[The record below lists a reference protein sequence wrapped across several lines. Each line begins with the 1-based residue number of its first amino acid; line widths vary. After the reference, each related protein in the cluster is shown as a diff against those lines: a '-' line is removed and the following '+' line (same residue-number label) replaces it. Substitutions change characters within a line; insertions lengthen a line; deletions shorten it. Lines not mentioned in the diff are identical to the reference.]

1 MKKDYVGYTTGK
13 IHDSDHNNFFQINN
27 YVKIDRIECYYSEKE
42 GIYGFFPFYKNETL
56 NKKILKLEDSFYMDF
71 KQTYLPKLI
80 EKFKDPED
88 KLQVLTI
95 NLLNGDEITGI
106 VASYD
111 DDKKKITAL
120 KIKTNNK
127 NYKLGKV
134 SDLNDKENPKTIQ
147 KAEHF
152 IPGFKTCYIT
162 EKNDVCFLSYVKVY
176 YGNESNLKFYYLD
189 HQSKFTSII
198 DKQIDCWLKVLSIIF
213 RILFWIILIAFP
225 FLFYYYKSQ
234 NLYRGELTIPKEW
247 GGLDNPVKIYTDS
260 YGFYHIKAESRRDG
274 FFAIGFLHAKDRL
287 WQMDFNRRVGRG
299 RLSEIF
305 GEKSLPID
313 SFIRSIGLNEM
324 SLRFQNDIIES
335 NFAHINEIG
344 SYIDGINYFAN
355 NFILP
360 IEYQMMNVKWDDWV
374 LADTIG
380 IFNIMTLTLN
390 HDWNMEIWYKMLEEN
405 IGKEFAD
412 LVFNFR
418 DINYPFWNETI
429 VNDEELIKLNLHKHR
444 KLNDVIIKAE
454 REMHSSMSVENQSK
468 NQSNIVIETKDE
480 ELDEN
485 DFILKEKDE
494 NIKEKIKVDFK
505 IDNPSEDKAHPFE
518 ATMAEM
524 ITTVF
529 NNEAASNSWVISGKY
544 TESGFPILA
553 NDPHLSNSIPGV
565 FYHLKLYL
573 PNYTL
578 VGSTIPGNPLIFIGS
593 NKNISW
599 GFTTENSD
607 TVDICEEKIED
618 DFYIYEN
625 KKTKITTTKE
635 TIFIKNSDPQ
645 IIEVKW
651 TRNGPL
657 IKNQLPKELIS
668 INLNYKPDTPI
679 SLRLPFYYFPY
690 TNLEFFYALNYAE
703 KPSDFLDVSRK
714 LISPNLNLI
723 YATTNKE
730 IGWTPVGL
738 FPVKN
743 YKNRF
748 CRGYSE
754 EDDIIKY
761 IKRVDLPILKNPEKG
776 FIVTANNKFAHFNYT
791 YNLHGFHNHVRAYRI
806 RQLIEEKIL
815 TNKKLSIKDNMEI
828 AGDLKDSLAEN
839 ILPKLLKIVERSSK
853 SDAKTIKY
861 FKELSDWDF
870 IMSKESNI
878 PTIWSVLE
886 LNIGMHLIPKKV
898 TERKAKGLISMLHY
912 WNFVSGMIDK
922 IYIGEKIEIKQC
934 ALLTG
939 NMNCEKYLVYIF
951 ANLDEY
957 LTEGGFK
964 SIDGIILNW
973 GELKF
978 NHYPHAPFD
987 SFPFLNKIFSRNIFT
1002 GGNRNTVKIS
1012 RGTFNHEK
1020 GQFISTQSPRMR
1032 IISDMKDPTNPYI
1045 MLDSGNSGSIF
1056 NKFYDNLL
1064 EKSENMEYHKIE
1076 EIDFKIL
1083 SSINENLITLK

>member
-13 IHDSDHNNFFQINN
+13 IHDTDNYNFSQINN
-27 YVKIDRIECYYSEKE
+27 NVKIDRIECYYSEKD
-42 GIYGFFPFYKNETL
+42 GIFGLFPFYKNDTF
-56 NKKILKLEDSFYMDF
+56 NMKILKLEDSFYKDF
-71 KQTYLPKLI
+71 KQTYLPKLK
-80 EKFKDPED
+80 EKLKYHED
-88 KLQVLTI
+88 KLEVVTI
-95 NLLNGDEITGI
+95 DFLNGEEITGI
-106 VASYD
+106 LASYD
-111 DDKKKITAL
+111 ESKKKITAL
-120 KIKTNNK
+120 KIKTNKK
-127 NYKLGKV
+127 NYKIGKV
-134 SDLNDKENPKTIQ
+134 SDLNDKEILKSLH

-176 YGNESNLKFYYLD
+176 YEHESNIKKFYNLRD
-189 HQSKFTSII
+189 QSKFPSII
-198 DKQIDCWLKVLSIIF
+198 DKQINCWLRVMTIISK
-213 RILFWIILIAFP
+213 ILFWIILFAFP
-225 FLFYYYKSQ
+225 ILFYYYKSQ
-234 NLYRGELTIPKEW
+234 NLYRGELIIPKEW

-260 YGFYHIKAESRRDG
+260 LGFYHIKAESTRDG

-299 RLSEIF
+299 RLSEIL

-313 SFIRSIGLNEM
+313 TFIRSIGLNEM
-324 SLRFQNDIIES
+324 SLRFENDIVES
-335 NFAHINEIG
+335 NFDHVSQIG

-360 IEYQMMNVKWDDWV
+360 IEYQIMNVKWENWE

-390 HDWNMEIWYKMLEEN
+390 HDWNMEIWYKMLEES

-412 LVFNFR
+412 LVLNFR
-418 DINYPFWNETI
+418 DVDYPFWNETI
-429 VNDEELIKLNLHKHR
+429 VNDEELVKLNLHKHR
-444 KLNDVIIKAE
+444 KLNDEIIRAE
-454 REMHSSMSVENQSK
+454 RGIPDIQPLENE
-468 NQSNIVIETKDE
+468 SNIVIETKRE
-480 ELDEN
+480 QLDKNDLIIQEKYEN
-485 DFILKEKDE
+485 ME
-494 NIKEKIKVDFK
+494 EKIEVDSK
-505 IDNPSEDKAHPFE
+505 IDKPSEDKPHPFDASMTE
-518 ATMAEM
+518 I

-573 PNYTL
+573 PNNTL
-578 VGSTIPGNPLIFIGS
+578 VGSTIPGNPLIFVGS

-599 GFTTENSD
+599 GITTENSD

-618 DFYIYEN
+618 DFYIYED
-625 KKTKITTTKE
+625 KKIKITTTKE

-645 IIEVKW
+645 FIEVKW

-690 TNLEFFYALNYAE
+690 TNLEFFYALNFAE
-703 KPSDFLDVSRK
+703 KPSDFLDVSNK
-714 LISPNLNLI
+714 LVSPNLNLI

-748 CRGYSE
+748 CRGYSK
-754 EDDIIKY
+754 EDDIKKY
-761 IKRVDLPILKNPEKG
+761 IKREELPILENPDKG

-806 RQLIEEKIL
+806 RQLIEEKIH
-815 TNKKLSIKDNMEI
+815 TNKKLDIKDNMEI

-853 SDAKTIKY
+853 SPAKTIKY

-886 LNIGMHLIPKKV
+886 LNIGMRLIHSKV
-898 TERKAKGLISMLHY
+898 TEQKAKGLISMLHY
-912 WNFVSGMIDK
+912 WNFVAGIIDK
-922 IYIGEKIEIKQC
+922 IYRGEKVEIKQC

-939 NMNCEKYLVYIF
+939 NMNCEKYLTYIF
-951 ANLDEY
+951 SNLDDY

-964 SIDGIILNW
+964 DKTGRILNW

-978 NHYPHAPFD
+978 NHYPHAPLD
-987 SFPFLNKIFSRNIFT
+987 AFPILNKIFSRRVFT

-1012 RGTFNHEK
+1012 RGPFNHDK

-1032 IISDMKDPTNPYI
+1032 IISDMKDPTRPFV
-1045 MLDSGNSGSIF
+1045 MLDSGNSGSIL
-1056 NKFYDNLL
+1056 NKFYDNLM
-1064 EKSENMEYHKIE
+1064 EKSENIEYSKID
-1076 EIDFKIL
+1076 EINFETL
-1083 SSINENLITLK
+1083 SSTNENLMTLK